1 MNFHDPLRP
10 RLTNGAPAFN
20 TTRLQGAL
28 PSLYVGLTSPGQLRL
43 TVFLPTS
50 QTRYRPQ
57 WLETT
62 AEGLKALVVEYED
75 DPEAALRKWFDFDVE
90 KMMEE
95 IARPSTAPSAPVG
108 RTDQSADDLGF

>member
-1 MNFHDPLRP
+1 MNFHDPDRP
-10 RLTNGAPAFN
+10 RLTNGAPAFA
-20 TTRLQGAL
+20 TDRLQGAL
-28 PSLYVGLTSPGQLRL
+28 PTLYIGLTSPSQLRL
-43 TVFLPTS
+43 TVFLPSS

-62 AEGLKALVVEYED
+62 AEGLKALVEEYED

-90 KMMEE
+90 KMAEE
-95 IARPSTAPSAPVG
+95 ATRPAVPADPVG